1 MAIPDFQSIM
11 RPLLEHLSDGREHD
25 RQETVEVLSRQ
36 FRLSEEELAQLL
48 PSGKQQTFAN
58 RIAWAKSHLKG
69 AGLLESPKRGVSK
82 ITPVGQA
89 FLAAHSGPV
98 GMNVLSQ
105 YPAYQAFR
113 GTRNPSKGGK
123 SKPPAPNGGDNLT
136 PEEHIEFGYEQHRTK
151 LVSEILEKVKASAPD
166 FFERL
171 VVELL
176 VAMGYGGSRADAGR
190 AVGRSGDGGIDG
202 IIKEDKLGLDT
213 IYIQAKRWEGTV
225 SRPEIQKFAGAL
237 QGVRARKGIFITS
250 SSYSAEAEAYAR
262 NIDNKIVLIDGA
274 ELADLMIDYG
284 IGVSGIQSYE
294 LKRLDSDYF
303 AADE

>member
-11 RPLLEHLSDGREHD
+11 RPLLEHLSDGLEHD
-25 RQETVEVLSRQ
+25 RQETVDVLARE
-36 FRLSEEELAQLL
+36 FRLTEEELAQLL

-58 RIAWAKSHLKG
+58 RVAWAKSHLKG
-69 AGLLESPKRGVSK
+69 AGLLESPKRGTSK
-82 ITPVGQA
+82 ITPAGQA
-89 FLAAHSGPV
+89 FLASHAGPV
-98 GMNVLSQ
+98 SIGVLSQ
-105 YPAYQAFR
+105 FPSYQEFR
-113 GTRNPSKGGK
+113 GTGGSSKGGK
-123 SKPPAPNGGDNLT
+123 PKPTRPSGGEDLT
-136 PEEHIEFGYEQHRTK
+136 PEEHIELGYEQYRAK
-151 LVSEILEKVKASAPD
+151 LVSELLGRVKASPPE

-190 AVGRSGDGGIDG
+190 AVGKSGDGGIDG

-213 IYIQAKRWEGTV
+213 IYIQAKRWDGTV

-250 SSYSAEAEAYAR
+250 SSYTAEAEAYAR

-284 IGVSGIQSYE
+284 IGVSSIQSYE

-303 AADE
+303 SADE

>member
-11 RPLLEHLSDGREHD
+11 RPLLEHLSDGLEHD
-25 RQETVEVLSRQ
+25 RQDTVDVLAKR
-36 FRLSEEELAQLL
+36 FHLTEEELAQLL

-58 RIAWAKSHLKG
+58 RVAWAKSHLKG

-82 ITPVGQA
+82 ISPAGRA
-89 FLAAHSGPV
+89 FLTAHV
-98 GMNVLSQ
+98 GSVNMSVLNQ
-105 YPAYQAFR
+105 FPAYLEFR
-113 GTRNPSKGGK
+113 GTRGSTAGKAKPVPPIGGE
-123 SKPPAPNGGDNLT
+123 DLT
-136 PEEHIEFGYEQHRTK
+136 PEEHIELGYEQHRAK
-151 LVSEILEKVKASAPD
+151 LVSELLEKVKASPPD

-190 AVGRSGDGGIDG
+190 AVGKSGDGGIDG

-250 SSYSAEAEAYAR
+250 SSYTAEAEAYAR

-284 IGVSGIQSYE
+284 IGVSSIQSYE

-303 AADE
+303 TADE

>member
-11 RPLLEHLSDGREHD
+11 RPLLEHLADGKEHE
-25 RQETVEVLSRQ
+25 RQETVDVLSKQ
-36 FRLSEEELAQLL
+36 FQLSEEELAQLL

-58 RIAWAKSHLKG
+58 RVAWAKSHLKG
-69 AGLLESPKRGVSK
+69 AGLLESPRRGVSK

-89 FLAAHSGPV
+89 LLVAHSGPV

-113 GTRNPSKGGK
+113 GTRGPSKGGK
-123 SKPPAPNGGDNLT
+123 PKPPPPSGGDDLT
-136 PEEHIEFGYEQHRTK
+136 PEEHIELGYEQHRAK
-151 LVSEILEKVKASAPD
+151 LVSEILEKVKESAPD

-250 SSYSAEAEAYAR
+250 SSYTAEAVAYAR

-284 IGVSGIQSYE
+284 IGVSRIQSYE

-303 AADE
+303 VADE

>member
-11 RPLLEHLSDGREHD
+11 RPLLEHLADGHEHD
-25 RQETVEVLSRQ
+25 RQETVDTLARH
-36 FRLSEEELAQLL
+36 FKLTDEELAQLL
-48 PSGKQQTFAN
+48 PSGKQQTFVN
-58 RIAWAKSHLKG
+58 RVAWAKSHMKG
-69 AGLLESPKRGVSK
+69 AGLIESPRRGVSR
-82 ITPVGQA
+82 ISPAGQT
-89 FLAAHSGPV
+89 FLAAHVGPV
-98 GMNVLSQ
+98 NMNVLNQ
-105 YPAYQAFR
+105 FPAYQEFR
-113 GTRNPSKGGK
+113 GNRNAKPGK
-123 SKPPAPNGGDNLT
+123 LKPPPVGNGDLT
-136 PEEHIEFGYEQHRTK
+136 PEEHIELGYEQHRAK
-151 LVSEILEKVKASAPD
+151 LVSELLDKVKTSPPD

-190 AVGRSGDGGIDG
+190 AVGKSGDGGIDG

-225 SRPEIQKFAGAL
+225 GRPEIQKFAGAL

-250 SSYSAEAEAYAR
+250 SGYSGEAEAYAR

-284 IGVSGIQSYE
+284 IGVSSVQTYE

-303 AADE
+303 SADE